1 MTGELITLPIP
12 GEAAVT
18 APQGEGVPSPPPSQ
32 SLTLWDLETNLG
44 ALADSVDTVEPGQE
58 QEFLE
63 DFRQALIEAKEK
75 RDRVA
80 SFLAY
85 CEAMAE
91 MASNEIARLQ
101 KRRDFF
107 ARTVERVE
115 GYVELILRN
124 LGKDSKGKWQKL
136 EGNTSSFGLRNLPA
150 STVITDEAAVPT
162 AYKTVNVTLPAP
174 LWEQVVDSLDMELA
188 NQVLNG
194 VRKPNSTV
202 SKTMVKDAIE
212 QHVPNWK
219 ELLKDRPSVF
229 CEQVP
234 GAVIAAGGTRL
245 VRG

>member
-1 MTGELITLPIP
+1 MLRDVDGNRAQGGGLIMT
-12 GEAAVT
+12 
-18 APQGEGVPSPPPSQ
+18 
-32 SLTLWDLETNLG
+32 
-44 ALADSVDTVEPGQE
+44 
-58 QEFLE
+58 
-63 DFRQALIEAKEK
+63 AKEK

-85 CEAMAE
+85 CDAMAE
-91 MASNEIARLQ
+91 MASKEIARLQ

-136 EGNTSSFGLRNLPA
+136 EGNTSSFTLRNLPA

-162 AYKTVNVTLPAP
+162 AYKTVSVTLPAP
-174 LWEQVVDSLDMELA
+174 LWEQMIDSLDMELA
-188 NQVLNG
+188 NQALDG

-219 ELLKDRPSVF
+219 ELLKD
-229 CEQVP
+229 
-234 GAVIAAGGTRL
+234 
-245 VRG
+245 